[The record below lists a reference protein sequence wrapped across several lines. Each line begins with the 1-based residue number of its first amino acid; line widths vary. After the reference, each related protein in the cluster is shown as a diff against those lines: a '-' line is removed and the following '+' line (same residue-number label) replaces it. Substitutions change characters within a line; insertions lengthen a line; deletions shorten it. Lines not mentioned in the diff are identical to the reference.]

1 MMRTVV
7 IAGLIGLLTA
17 VGTAQEPAPPRRM
30 APPPLGIGME
40 IVGFGPAS
48 LDEPVTGLPFRA
60 EAETEVTQGLPDGS
74 RIERRFT
81 SLLARDQ
88 RGRVRREQ
96 PLPPLGPLGPAPEVM
111 LITISD
117 PVQGI
122 RYALDLER
130 RTAIRMALP
139 GNPAARRGAGVSESR
154 PESAARR
161 GPQLRSEDL
170 GARTMAGLRV
180 TGTRTFMTIPAG
192 VFGNTHAIEVVTE
205 RWYSPELRI
214 VLSSRRT
221 DPLAGTSVFNVVSL
235 TRGEPPADLFEV
247 PPGFTVTERGPG
259 RRPPPD

>member
-17 VGTAQEPAPPRRM
+17 VGAAQEPPPPRRM
-30 APPPLGIGME
+30 APPPSEWNE

-180 TGTRTFMTIPAG
+180 TGTCTFMTIPPACSATPTRSRSSPSG
-192 VFGNTHAIEVVTE
+192 VLA
-205 RWYSPELRI
+205 RAADLLP
-214 VLSSRRT
+214 SRRT
-221 DPLAGTSVFNVVSL
+221 DPPRTPYS
-235 TRGEPPADLFEV
+235 RRQPHHGEPPADLFGSAI
-247 PPGFTVTERGPG
+247 GFTRPSAAPVAARPRTEHPS
-259 RRPPPD
+259 